1 MVDYTSIGTSP
12 YDFGTITLSALY
24 TVTVSSDL
32 IGLSSAYLST
42 SSTATAG
49 SSTLK
54 VPSGTTVYGYAVL
67 GSDVAA
73 NKVSS

>member
-1 MVDYTSIGTSP
+1 MGYTGSP
-12 YDFGTITLSALY
+12 NFGTINATPKQLY
-24 TVTVSSDL
+24 TVTVSSNNV
-32 IGLSSAYLST
+32 GLQSTYLST
-42 SSTATAG
+42 SSNATSG

-67 GSDVAA
+67 GSDVTT